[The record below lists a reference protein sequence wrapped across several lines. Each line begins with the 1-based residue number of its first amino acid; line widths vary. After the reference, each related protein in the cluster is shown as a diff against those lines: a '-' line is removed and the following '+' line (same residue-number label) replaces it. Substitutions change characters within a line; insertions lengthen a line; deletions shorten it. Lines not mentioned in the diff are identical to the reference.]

1 MASGCDETTL
11 NPDARTRSKIKEKQ
25 PKFALSRY
33 KAHKT
38 ESKILKSQKVAR
50 IG

>member
-1 MASGCDETTL
+1 MVSECDETTL

-25 PKFALSRY
+25 LKSTISRY

-38 ESKILKSQKVAR
+38 DSKIFNSQKVAR